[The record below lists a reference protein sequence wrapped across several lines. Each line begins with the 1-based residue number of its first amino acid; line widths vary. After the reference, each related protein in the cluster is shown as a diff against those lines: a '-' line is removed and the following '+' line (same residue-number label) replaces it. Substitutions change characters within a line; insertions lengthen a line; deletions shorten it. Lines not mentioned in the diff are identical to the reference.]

1 VGLDTIR
8 RMGAI
13 YFKAFGMVLLVQAVG
28 LVISKMVFAVT
39 SPLALPFF
47 GNLPA
52 TFIDGTISF
61 YLNLVISCVL
71 GLSLFKCGD
80 RLGINVD

>member
-1 VGLDTIR
+1 
-8 RMGAI
+8 MGST
-13 YFKAFGMVLLVQAVG
+13 YFKAFGMVLLVQVVSLFLG
-28 LVISKMVFAVT
+28 IVIAT
-39 SPLALPFF
+39 ITAPLAVPFL

-52 TFIDGTISF
+52 TFIDGTIAF
-61 YLNLVISCVL
+61 YFNLVIACLL